1 MNPPME
7 SESASKMHRAV
18 VLLQSLLRGR
28 ATQNETFAGREH
40 RRELIAELRLA
51 ETETSDEPR
60 VHSERLE
67 RERNAGAAGA
77 AILKVLATKDAA
89 ERDAGFERSDLAA
102 RERDAAEMDRAAA
115 RIQAIQR
122 GRMERRRAA
131 TGKSSDS
138 PAEGAKGS
146 VDARESMPDLA
157 GFDEGEQAM
166 ILKIQAAAR
175 GRAARR
181 SVECIKRGESPDAW
195 MRKSV
200 PPPAPLPRPLTPEEE
215 DTLDVAGLTPE
226 EKAAVAKMQMSARDL
241 LLKGEEPARIGSMSE
256 AEKAAVAKMQ
266 ASAKL
271 HLQRTDAVAS
281 AIAEAKDIDVNPLAP
296 QFFTRK
302 LQATARVHLARTGAV
317 QPEERSTPA
326 TITDSITAEAAPLTS
341 PAPVKTVADTPVEDH
356 PVEDLDVATMDSDS
370 KEKVATL
377 QASAR
382 AHVERKAAEGGP
394 SGSGGAGPG
403 LARQP
408 SRRASRRGGGL
419 MRRDSF
425 KRIEL
430 EGGDA
435 PTCDASPDSPGAESP
450 RGSFV
455 HDDHATVV
463 RMTPRARR
471 NSLTGMSTLGGYPE
485 SGAPV
490 AETYTEEDEVHIVKI
505 QAATR
510 GHLVRRRKSKKA
522 AEEAAELD
530 AAAIKIQSVHRAR
543 AARREAD
550 VLRREKAEM
559 ESAAVKIQ
567 AVHRGRAARKAMS
580 AQSEQ

>member
-1 MNPPME
+1 ME

-60 VHSERLE
+60 VDSERLE

-215 DTLDVAGLTPE
+215 DALDVAGLTPE
-226 EKAAVAKMQMSARDL
+226 EKAAVSKMQMSARDL

-271 HLQRTDAVAS
+271 HLQRADAVTA

-326 TITDSITAEAAPLTS
+326 TITDSITAEAAPSTS
-341 PAPVKTVADTPVEDH
+341 PAPVKTVVDTPVEDH

-382 AHVERKAAEGGP
+382 AHVERKAAEGG
-394 SGSGGAGPG
+394 SIGSGGAGPG

-435 PTCDASPDSPGAESP
+435 PTGDASPDSPGAESP

-455 HDDHATVV
+455 QDDHATVV

-522 AEEAAELD
+522 ER
-530 AAAIKIQSVHRAR
+530 KPQSWTRRRLKFNQSIALEPRGKRRMRCDVKRRRWRAR
-543 AARREAD
+543 RLRSRLCTAD
-550 VLRREKAEM
+550 GR
-559 ESAAVKIQ
+559 
-567 AVHRGRAARKAMS
+567 RGRR
-580 AQSEQ
+580 